1 MNIENRKRNV
11 FRERDGYVFY
21 YIFRKKDNYEI
32 SDLYIIYI
40 FDGKIWGNSGMM
52 QNILPRSIQSCQETK
67 FREKITST

>member
-40 FDGKIWGNSGMM
+40 FDGKI
-52 QNILPRSIQSCQETK
+52 
-67 FREKITST
+67 